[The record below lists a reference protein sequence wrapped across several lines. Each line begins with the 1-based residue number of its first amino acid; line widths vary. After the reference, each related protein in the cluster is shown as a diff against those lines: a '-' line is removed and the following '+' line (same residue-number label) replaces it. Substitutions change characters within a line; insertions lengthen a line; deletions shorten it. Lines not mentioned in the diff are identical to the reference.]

1 MEHFWN
7 IGSDDS
13 RLAVIIAQTLLGQSM
28 NDYIIDTFL
37 SFWLWFWLSWLVS
50 AVPTQLEQINKR
62 MDRAR
67 LALAIERLLKTAI
80 WLTAPLVAAYA
91 FLLWRFSHLLWR
103 ANMWG
108 IGAIGLDIL
117 LIVIGGGLIFC
128 WVFGF
133 LLLHSPYAKE
143 VSA

>member
-1 MEHFWN
+1 
-7 IGSDDS
+7 
-13 RLAVIIAQTLLGQSM
+13 M

-50 AVPTQLEQINKR
+50 AVPAQLEQINKC

-67 LALAIERLLKTAI
+67 LAVALEKLAKPTCFLAIPFLST
-80 WLTAPLVAAYA
+80 YG
-91 FLLWRFSHLLWR
+91 FLLWRFCCLLR
-103 ANMWG
+103 QAKMWG